1 MIRNG
6 GESTAMSNNSKRI
19 AIARAIMY
27 KELEK
32 RKDARVIE
40 CKRRGLWTL
49 WQYQTRYKTL
59 WHFLRA
65 SDTRL
70 IMLCDECMSDLRD
83 KCSDCVKEISYLE
96 DRHHKNPCE
105 QNRAGI
111 SHYYKLYFSREHAYN
126 EISTIRNNLYGGS
139 NDENQN

>member
-1 MIRNG
+1 MG
-6 GESTAMSNNSKRI
+6 SDKRI
-19 AIARAIMY
+19 VIARAIMY

-65 SDTRL
+65 SDERL
-70 IMLCDECMSDLRD
+70 IMLCDECIFVLLEKCNEYERD
-83 KCSDCVKEISYLE
+83 IIYFEQRYKGDPCTENEEPLVYYMNLYNRCVR
-96 DRHHKNPCE
+96 DW
-105 QNRAGI
+105 
-111 SHYYKLYFSREHAYN
+111 N
-126 EISTIRNNLYGGS
+126 EISILRNKLLGGNINES
-139 NDENQN
+139 QN

>member
-1 MIRNG
+1 MN
-6 GESTAMSNNSKRI
+6 NNSKRI

-49 WQYQTRYKTL
+49 WQHQTRYKTL

-65 SDTRL
+65 SDQRL
-70 IMLCDECMSDLRD
+70 IMLCDECITVLLD
-83 KCSDCVKEISYLE
+83 KCSDYMNEIIYLKARQ
-96 DRHHKNPCE
+96 DKNSCE
-105 QNRAGI
+105 ENAPGI
-111 SHYYKLYFSREHAYN
+111 SHYYDLYHRCMRAFN
-126 EISTIRNNLYGGS
+126 DISTIRNNLYGGINNES
-139 NDENQN
+139 QN

>member
-1 MIRNG
+1 MG
-6 GESTAMSNNSKRI
+6 VTSKRI

-49 WQYQTRYKTL
+49 WKYQTRYKTL

-65 SDTRL
+65 SDERL
-70 IMLCDECMSDLRD
+70 IMLCNECMSDLLD
-83 KCSDCVKEISYLE
+83 KCFDCMKEITYLE
-96 DRHHKNPCE
+96 GRRHKNPCE
-105 QNRAGI
+105 KQNGVGI
-111 SHYYKLYFSREHAYN
+111 SHYYKLYFSCEHAYN
-126 EISTIRNNLYGGS
+126 EIATIRNNLYGGI
-139 NDENQN
+139 NNENQN

>member
-1 MIRNG
+1 MGVTN
-6 GESTAMSNNSKRI
+6 KRI

-49 WQYQTRYKTL
+49 WQHQTRYKTL

-65 SDTRL
+65 SDDRL
-70 IMLCDECMSDLRD
+70 IMLCDECMSDLRY
-83 KCSDCVKEISYLE
+83 KCFDCVNEIYRLE
-96 DRHHKNPCE
+96 DRRHKNPCE
-105 QNRAGI
+105 QIEAGI
-111 SHYYKLYFSREHAYN
+111 SHYYKLYFIRERAYN
-126 EISTIRNNLYGGS
+126 EIAIIKNNLTGGI
-139 NDENQN
+139 NNENQN